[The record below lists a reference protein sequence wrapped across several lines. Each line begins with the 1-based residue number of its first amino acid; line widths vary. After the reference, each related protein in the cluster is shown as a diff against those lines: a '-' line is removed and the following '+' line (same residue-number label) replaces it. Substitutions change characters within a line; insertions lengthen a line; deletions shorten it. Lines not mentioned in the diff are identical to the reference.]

1 MKHEFET
8 LDELQ
13 TKLYGEEPVIR
24 GIKMTETDVETVIAK
39 EENLINDNNRR
50 FGVVYFSMLDEIV
63 DKLKELTNKDRIDIK
78 EYFKEI
84 APVFNILMKR
94 TKDRRTK
101 IYYMVYFYE
110 ILRMYIQYEYKIIEI
125 LTRWSN
131 IGFKYSQEELIEMR
145 DIYIELSGT
154 KTSIEDLNRD
164 FGILNTN

>member
-13 TKLYGEEPVIR
+13 TKLYGEEPVHR
-24 GIKMTETDVETVIAK
+24 VKKMTETDVERLIAK
-39 EENLINDNNRR
+39 EENFIDDNNRMFR
-50 FGVVYFSMLDEIV
+50 VVYFSMLDEIV

-94 TKDRRTK
+94 EKDRRTK

-110 ILRMYIQYEYKIIEI
+110 ILRMYIQYEPKIIEI

-131 IGFKYSQEELIEMR
+131 IGFKYSQEELIEIR

-164 FGILNTN
+164 FGILF